1 MIKFNH
7 LTAKSIVM
15 KIKSFVIRL
24 DSEHYLKD
32 QEKINSFLENVV
44 FKKSSV
50 SFVDDETKFWTV
62 LIHYE
67 EIQVKEQIPE
77 MPKSETKIIITESDL
92 NSEELEIVS
101 HLKKWRIQKAEKED
115 LPLFMILS
123 NSDIYA
129 VAKAKPKRIEDFIG
143 LKGFGEK
150 KTARYGDEIIALL
163 NSV

>member
-1 MIKFNH
+1 
-7 LTAKSIVM
+7 M
-15 KIKSFVIRL
+15 KIKSSVIRL

-77 MPKSETKIIITESDL
+77 IPKSETKIIITESDL

-115 LPLFMILS
+115 LPLFMIL
-123 NSDIYA
+123 
-129 VAKAKPKRIEDFIG
+129 
-143 LKGFGEK
+143 
-150 KTARYGDEIIALL
+150 
-163 NSV
+163 